1 MQKHNKKSPT
11 KVAFIAAL
19 IIIVGGFF
27 LLYDYIESKKVLAY
41 DYISNYYYNG
51 KDLIE
56 IESLYEI
63 KEEEDVKEIKEEE
76 DEGPV
81 TDEYIGYLTIP
92 KINLTKGFVDRRSSE
107 NDVEKNILVVA
118 GSNYPDT
125 KKGNL
130 ILAGHSGTGWKA
142 FFNDLYKLTNGD
154 VAYVTYKGKKY
165 TYQIVNIYKEQI
177 PYYKCRMWVKTG
189 WTGWAQINQG
199 HLFSLDD
206 EAGKLAYDLFYI
218 KNRNV
223 LWEISILVKAVF
235 MALGGRHD

>member
-107 NDVEKNILVVA
+107 NDVEKNILIIN
-118 GSNYPDT
+118 GSNYPDVEN
-125 KKGNL
+125 GNF

-142 FFNDLYKLTNGD
+142 FFNELYQLQLND
-154 VAYVTYKGKKY
+154 EAYVTYKGKKY
-165 TYQIVNIYKEQI
+165 IYNLVNIYTQPKI
-177 PYYKCRMWVKTG
+177 
-189 WTGWAQINQG
+189 
-199 HLFSLDD
+199 
-206 EAGKLAYDLFYI
+206 GKVAIYRNYDVRTLTLITCTNNDQTTQTIYI
-218 KNRNV
+218 
-223 LWEISILVKAVF
+223 LELTSIEE
-235 MALGGRHD
+235 